1 MKQLLEKDFVAVHGI
16 HTQPD
21 VDEVMTAEVDFDLVD
36 MSSPIAL
43 QLQGKGA
50 ISLHNDHG
58 ELSVIHYEDF
68 IDQCKKPRSFY
79 EGRKKCDYL
88 FTHTDSKHTAML
100 VEITSAL
107 GNTDPLRA
115 PIRNKKTGEVLYE
128 GGKFEKCE
136 DQLYQSLRDLKLV
149 STIASKLD
157 AYQQRICMMAYV
169 INPYTDPNLLRRKP
183 FLRYLHIEARATADK
198 GAVLPSPKIESLGF
212 EYRRIEHSHVF
223 SI

>member
-1 MKQLLEKDFVAVHGI
+1 MKQLLENDFVDAYGI
-16 HTQPD
+16 HKHP
-21 VDEVMTAEVDFDLVD
+21 VADEMITTELDFDLVD
-36 MSSPIAL
+36 MPSPIAL
-43 QLQGKGA
+43 QTQGIGSF
-50 ISLHNDHG
+50 SLHNEHG

-68 IDQCKKPRSFY
+68 VDQCKKPRSFL

-88 FTHTDSKHTAML
+88 LTHTDSMHAAML

-115 PIRNKKTGEVLYE
+115 PICNKKTGEVVYE

-136 DQLYQSLRDLKLV
+136 DQLYQSLHDLKLV

-169 INPYTDPNLLRRKP
+169 INPYTDSDLLRRKP
-183 FLRYLHIEARATADK
+183 FLRYLHIEARATADN